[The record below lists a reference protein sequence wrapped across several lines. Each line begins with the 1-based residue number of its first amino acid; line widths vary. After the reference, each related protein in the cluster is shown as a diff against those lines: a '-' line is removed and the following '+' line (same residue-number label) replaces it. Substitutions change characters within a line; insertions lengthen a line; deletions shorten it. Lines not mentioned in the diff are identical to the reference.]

1 MTDGECHPHVKS
13 TTACAGFGQLHPRS
27 QGIKTLG
34 TLYSSS
40 LFPGRAPAGHQLV
53 LNYIGGALNR
63 GIVDQ
68 AEEEVVA
75 QVSIE
80 ALHTSYLPA
89 NQLDANDPIIRGKAR
104 DWHASRTGFPH
115 AVALINHPAVAFA
128 CAVSH
133 GGFMEYCPRTS
144 CE

>member
-1 MTDGECHPHVKS
+1 MRTSYVTVVGCVRDVYHGQVFDKL
-13 TTACAGFGQLHPRS
+13 ACAGFGQLHPRS

-68 AEEEVVA
+68 AQEEVVA
-75 QVSIE
+75 QVSVERTCAATWHTNPLSMVSSSDESLMVTRFPNIE
-80 ALHTSYLPA
+80 CSL
-89 NQLDANDPIIRGKAR
+89 
-104 DWHASRTGFPH
+104 
-115 AVALINHPAVAFA
+115 
-128 CAVSH
+128 CH
-133 GGFMEYCPRTS
+133 GLKH
-144 CE
+144 

>member
-1 MTDGECHPHVKS
+1 MTDDDHHPHVKS
-13 TTACAGFGQLHPRS
+13 ITACAGFGQLHPRS

-63 GIVDQ
+63 GIVGQ

-80 ALHTSYLPA
+80 RLRLAT
-89 NQLDANDPIIRGKAR
+89 QLQNNPTAIVQAPEAR
-104 DWHASRTGFPH
+104 LAIHR
-115 AVALINHPAVAFA
+115 HPARFLLA
-128 CAVSH
+128 
-133 GGFMEYCPRTS
+133 P
-144 CE
+144 

>member
-1 MTDGECHPHVKS
+1 MTLRTDRNCDVGWLSCSCHVNHVY
-13 TTACAGFGQLHPRS
+13 AGFGQLHPRS

-68 AEEEVVA
+68 AQEEVVA
-75 QVSIE
+75 QVSI
-80 ALHTSYLPA
+80 
-89 NQLDANDPIIRGKAR
+89 R
-104 DWHASRTGFPH
+104 
-115 AVALINHPAVAFA
+115 ALICGYPTAINPKLAVE
-128 CAVSH
+128 S
-133 GGFMEYCPRTS
+133 
-144 CE
+144 

>member
-1 MTDGECHPHVKS
+1 MRGGHDPVRKS
-13 TTACAGFGQLHPRS
+13 TIVCAGFGQLHPRS

-80 ALHTSYLPA
+80 RMCATA
-89 NQLDANDPIIRGKAR
+89 QLQINPI
-104 DWHASRTGFPH
+104 T
-115 AVALINHPAVAFA
+115 VL
-128 CAVSH
+128 
-133 GGFMEYCPRTS
+133 
-144 CE
+144 